1 MSEKES
7 STIAVTCSCCG
18 ATLTVD
24 PSLPAVLDHKLPPKP
39 QVAAQMKDVPKLVK
53 EEASR
58 REEKYQ
64 QLVEAEKNKGKVLE
78 RKFQELLK
86 KAKEEP
92 ITKPIKDI
100 DLD

>member
-1 MSEKES
+1 MSEKET
-7 STIAVTCSCCG
+7 STIKITCPCCE
-18 ATLTVD
+18 ATLTID
-24 PSLPAVLDHKLPPKP
+24 PSLPAVLGHKLPPKP
-39 QVAAQMKDVPKLVK
+39 QVLTQLKDAGKLLQ
-53 EEASR
+53 EEATR

-64 QLVEAEKNKGKVLE
+64 QILEAEKNKGKVLD

-92 ITKPIKDI
+92 LTKPLKDI

>member
-1 MSEKES
+1 M
-7 STIAVTCSCCG
+7 TCPCCG
-18 ATLTVD
+18 ATLTID
-24 PSLPAVLDHKLPPKP
+24 ASLPAVLAHKLPAKP
-39 QVAAQMKDVPKLVK
+39 QAVAQLKDAVK
-53 EEASR
+53 ILKQEATR

-64 QLVEAEKNKGKVLE
+64 QILDAEKNKGKVLD

-92 ITKPIKDI
+92 LEKPLKDI

>member
-7 STIAVTCSCCG
+7 STIQVTCPCCG
-18 ATLTVD
+18 ATLTID
-24 PSLPAVLDHKLPPKP
+24 PSLPAVLDHKLPAKP
-39 QVAAQMKDVPKLVK
+39 QVVAQMKDVAKVVQ
-53 EEASR
+53 EEATR

-64 QLVEAEKNKGKVLE
+64 QILEAEKNKGKVLD

-92 ITKPIKDI
+92 LQKPLKDI

>member
-1 MSEKES
+1 MIDEKKPS
-7 STIAVTCSCCG
+7 IQVNCSCCG
-18 ATLTVD
+18 AMLTID
-24 PSLPAVLDHKLPPKP
+24 PSLPAVLSHRLPQKP
-39 QVAAQMKDVPKLVK
+39 QAVGQLKEATKVLK
-53 EEASR
+53 EEAAR

-64 QLVEAEKNKGKVLE
+64 MILEAEKSKGKVLD

-92 ITKPIKDI
+92 LEKPLKDI

>member
-7 STIAVTCSCCG
+7 STIQVACPCCG
-18 ATLTVD
+18 ATLTID
-24 PSLPAVLDHKLPPKP
+24 PSLPAVLDYKVPLKP
-39 QVAAQMKDVPKLVK
+39 QLVARLEDAAKHLKQ
-53 EEASR
+53 EASR
-58 REEKYQ
+58 RDEKYQ
-64 QLVEAEKNKGKVLE
+64 QILNAEKNKGKVLD

-92 ITKPIKDI
+92 ITKPIRDI

>member
-1 MSEKES
+1 MSDETPK
-7 STIAVTCSCCG
+7 TIQVTCPCCS

-24 PSLPAVLDHKLPPKP
+24 PALSAVLDHKLAPKP
-39 QVAAQMKDVPKLVK
+39 QIIDHLTNAAQYVKD
-53 EEASR
+53 EATKR
-58 REEKYQ
+58 DEKYQ
-64 QLVEAEKNKGKVLE
+64 QIAAAEKNKSKVLE
-78 RKFQELLK
+78 AKFQELFK

>member
-1 MSEKES
+1 MEERS
-7 STIAVTCSCCG
+7 SIQITCPCCG
-18 ATLTVD
+18 AMLTVD
-24 PSLPAVLDHKLPPKP
+24 PSLPAVLSHRLPPKP
-39 QVAAQMKDVPKLVK
+39 QAVVQLNEARKALR
-53 EEASR
+53 EEAVR

-64 QLVEAEKNKGKVLE
+64 QILEAEKSKGKVLD

-92 ITKPIKDI
+92 LEKPIKDI

>member
-1 MSEKES
+1 MSEEKTS
-7 STIAVTCSCCG
+7 SIQVSCSCCG
-18 ATLTVD
+18 AMLTID
-24 PSLPAVLDHKLPPKP
+24 PSLPAVLSHRLPAKP
-39 QVAAQMKDVPKLVK
+39 QTVVQLKEATKVLK
-53 EEASR
+53 EEAVR

-64 QLVEAEKNKGKVLE
+64 QLMEAEKSKGKVLD

-92 ITKPIKDI
+92 LEKPIKDI

>member
-1 MSEKES
+1 MSEKEPS
-7 STIAVTCSCCG
+7 SIQVTCPCCG

-24 PSLPAVLDHKLPPKP
+24 PTLPAVLDHKLSQRPPP
-39 QVAAQMKDVPKLVK
+39 VSQLKDAPKILQ
-53 EEASR
+53 EEATR

-64 QLVEAEKNKGKVLE
+64 QILEAEKTKGKVID

-92 ITKPIKDI
+92 IQKPLKDI

>member
-1 MSEKES
+1 MAEKDP
-7 STIAVTCSCCG
+7 STIQVTCPCCG

-39 QVAAQMKDVPKLVK
+39 QAVTQLKDAAKVLQ
-53 EEASR
+53 EEAAR

-64 QLVEAEKNKGKVLE
+64 QILEAEKSKGKVLDK
-78 RKFQELLK
+78 KFRELLK

-92 ITKPIKDI
+92 LQKPLKDI